1 MPENVTTI
9 ITDIKD
15 IASSILEKDIS
26 TIRGFSERQV
36 EAIAKQTVLI
46 QKGVENGDID
56 EDLREFFLDGL
67 EAMALNFVN
76 TLKGI
81 LMVTLEKLWNA
92 LVKFLYKAVGVV
104 VDRKSTRLN
113 SSHVKISYAV
123 FCLKQTNRAHLRRRH
138 RLLPRAG

>member
-1 MPENVTTI
+1 MAESVATI
-9 ITDIKD
+9 TTDIKD
-15 IASSILEKDIS
+15 IASEVLQKDIS

-56 EDLREFFLDGL
+56 EELREFFLDGL

-104 VDRKSTRLN
+104 V
-113 SSHVKISYAV
+113 
-123 FCLKQTNRAHLRRRH
+123 
-138 RLLPRAG
+138 

>member
-1 MPENVTTI
+1 MPESVATI

-15 IASSILEKDIS
+15 IAAGGLEKDIS

-36 EAIAKQTVLI
+36 EALAKQTVLI
-46 QKGVENGDID
+46 QKGVESGDID
-56 EDLREFFLDGL
+56 EDLRGFFLDGL

-81 LMVTLEKLWNA
+81 LRVTLEKLWNA

-104 VDRKSTRLN
+104 V
-113 SSHVKISYAV
+113 
-123 FCLKQTNRAHLRRRH
+123 
-138 RLLPRAG
+138 

>member
-1 MPENVTTI
+1 MAESVTTI

-15 IASSILEKDIS
+15 IASGILEKDIS

-92 LVKFLYKAVGVV
+92 LVHFLYKAVGVV
-104 VDRKSTRLN
+104 V
-113 SSHVKISYAV
+113 
-123 FCLKQTNRAHLRRRH
+123 
-138 RLLPRAG
+138 

>member
-1 MPENVTTI
+1 MAESVTTI
-9 ITDIKD
+9 ISDIKD
-15 IASSILEKDIS
+15 IASNILEKDIS

-36 EAIAKQTVLI
+36 EAIAKQTALI

-104 VDRKSTRLN
+104 V
-113 SSHVKISYAV
+113 
-123 FCLKQTNRAHLRRRH
+123 
-138 RLLPRAG
+138 

>member
-1 MPENVTTI
+1 MNENVANI
-9 ITDIKD
+9 ITEIKD
-15 IASSILEKDIS
+15 IASGILEKDIS
-26 TIRGFSERQV
+26 AVRGFSERQV

-46 QKGVENGDID
+46 QNGVKNGDID

-92 LVKFLYKAVGVV
+92 LVNFLYKAVGVV
-104 VDRKSTRLN
+104 
-113 SSHVKISYAV
+113 I
-123 FCLKQTNRAHLRRRH
+123 
-138 RLLPRAG
+138 

>member
-1 MPENVTTI
+1 MNENVANI
-9 ITDIKD
+9 ITEIKD
-15 IASSILEKDIS
+15 IASGILEKDIS
-26 TIRGFSERQV
+26 AVRGFSERQV

-46 QKGVENGDID
+46 QNGVKNGDID

-104 VDRKSTRLN
+104 
-113 SSHVKISYAV
+113 I
-123 FCLKQTNRAHLRRRH
+123 
-138 RLLPRAG
+138 

>member
-1 MPENVTTI
+1 MPESVTTI

-15 IASSILEKDIS
+15 IASGILAKDIS
-26 TIRGFSERQV
+26 TVRGFSERQV

-46 QKGVENGDID
+46 QQGVENGDID

-67 EAMALNFVN
+67 EAMARNFVN

-92 LVKFLYKAVGVV
+92 LVKFLYKAVGLV
-104 VDRKSTRLN
+104 
-113 SSHVKISYAV
+113 I
-123 FCLKQTNRAHLRRRH
+123 
-138 RLLPRAG
+138 